1 MSSFIQDLNPQEWMM
16 NSDLRCFFALTF
28 AAEEKAQLRRERERL
43 KTHATKGTFTH
54 SDNFH
59 LTLEFIGEVAS
70 EHLPTLKGLLH
81 ELECAPMTLHVD
93 HLGHFHIKGRQ
104 LIWLGVTQ
112 QHDLM
117 ALQAALRMKLADTPF
132 PPENRPYVP
141 HITLGRHVMLDTRLS
156 DIPMAP
162 LTLVVHSVALM
173 ESKHV
178 DNKLIYDVLEEIR
191 LVD

>member
-1 MSSFIQDLNPQEWMM
+1 
-16 NSDLRCFFALTF
+16 
-28 AAEEKAQLRRERERL
+28 
-43 KTHATKGTFTH
+43 
-54 SDNFH
+54 
-59 LTLEFIGEVAS
+59 
-70 EHLPTLKGLLH
+70 
-81 ELECAPMTLHVD
+81 
-93 HLGHFHIKGRQ
+93 FHIKGRQ

-178 DNKLIYDVLEEIR
+178 DNKLIYDVLEEIC